1 MNIAIISYIYPNPE
15 NPRIGIF
22 IHEQAKELTKQGH
35 NAWVITS
42 NKNKQD
48 EVKNI
53 DNIIVYRLECHN
65 FFKGLFFNFKML
77 NKIIKLKSKID
88 ILHIHFVGLNTFFC
102 WLGSKFLGVPV
113 VATIHGIDVFP
124 RNFFHSLLIRFYLL
138 FPKKI
143 IAVSNN
149 TASIVKI
156 NSNKNKVCVVFNG
169 VDVGKLKVTQEK
181 SKLRKKLG
189 LNNELIL
196 LSVGSLIE
204 RKGIDLIIKTLP
216 EVIKEIP
223 NLVYLIIGKGERK
236 QYLKNLVKSLKL
248 KNHVKFL
255 GFISSKELA
264 NYYNICDVF
273 VLMSRT
279 IKEKSGIEGFG
290 IVYIEASY
298 LGKPVIGGKSGGT
311 GDAIIDKVTGYRVD
325 PNNSQ
330 DLAKK
335 LILLLKNKT
344 LRNKMGKEG
353 KKFVKKK
360 LLWKHNVY
368 KTLNIYKEVI
378 NTK

>member
-1 MNIAIISYIYPNPE
+1 MNIVIISYIYPNPE

-22 IHEQAKELTKQGH
+22 IHEQAKELVKQGH
-35 NAWVITS
+35 DVWVITS

-53 DNIIVYRLECHN
+53 DNIIIYRLGCHK
-65 FFKGLFFNFKML
+65 FFKGLIFNFKML
-77 NKIIKLKSKID
+77 NKIIKLKDKAD

-113 VATIHGIDVFP
+113 VATIHGIDVYP

-143 IAVSNN
+143 IAVSNY
-149 TASIVKI
+149 TSSLAKL
-156 NSNKNKVCVVFNG
+156 NSNKNKVCVLFNG
-169 VDVGKLKVTQEK
+169 VDTEKLKATKEK

-189 LNNELIL
+189 LNDNLIL

-204 RKGIDLIIKTLP
+204 RKGIDLIIKALP
-216 EVIKEIP
+216 QVIKEVP
-223 NLVYLIIGKGERK
+223 NLIYLIIGEGDQEH
-236 QYLKNLVKSLKL
+236 YLKNIVKSLDL
-248 KNHVKFL
+248 QNNVKFL
-255 GFISSKELA
+255 GFVRSEELA
-264 NYYNICDVF
+264 NYYNLCDVF
-273 VLMSRT
+273 ALMSRT

-311 GDAIIDKVTGYRVD
+311 SDAIIDKVTGYRVD
-325 PNNSQ
+325 PNNLQ
-330 DLAKK
+330 DLTKK
-335 LILLLKNKT
+335 LILLLKNKD
-344 LRNKMGKEG
+344 LRNRIGNKG
-353 KKFVKKK
+353 KKFVKNK
-360 LLWKHNVY
+360 LLWKHNVH

-378 NTK
+378 NIK